1 MLGAS
6 VSGIVYL
13 LSRDFLIMLAGALL
27 VAVPV
32 AWYFMNS
39 WLHDFAYRI
48 TISWWVFA
56 LAGLLSAVIAMCT
69 VSYQAIRAARTNP
82 AESLRSE

>member
-1 MLGAS
+1 MM
-6 VSGIVYL
+6 V
-13 LSRDFLIMLAGALL
+13 AGALL

-48 TISWWVFA
+48 TISWWVFV
-56 LAGLLSAVIAMCT
+56 LAGSLSALIAMCT